1 MKWHKLKSLLYN
13 LILIYKFYLNILLT
27 DYFVSDI
34 IYKIKI
40 IKRHYINVMPFNLNL
55 IILYKNKNR
64 KG

>member
-1 MKWHKLKSLLYN
+1 MKWHKLKNLLYN